1 MRLSA
6 LVLLVALAAA
16 DTLDTVTQKVFFD
29 IHKNGQPA
37 GRLVFGLFGNTVPKT
52 AANFA
57 TLADGSAGIGLSGKP
72 LAYKGSKFHR
82 IIRDF
87 MAQGGDFTKDNGT
100 GGESIYGAKFEDE
113 NFILKHTKPGLLSM
127 ANSGADTNG
136 SQFFM
141 TFVETPW
148 LDGKHV
154 VFGEVLEGFEILGE
168 MNRLGSRDGND
179 RSTEWLIADS
189 GLVVD
194 KKPEPEVQAVE
205 KVQEVKAEPEVVE
218 AEPVAEE
225 VAATEEPAE
234 PAEAAEPEK
243 PAEPEKKYRYN
254 VDKIVQAVS
263 EAHKKRVAAEKA
275 AHAENLRTI
284 KETLAPKTGEV
295 KTEFKGKL
303 DQLSSERYDALQAA
317 WNKAQAEIGDLEEAH
332 NVEVT
337 ALDDEA
343 IAVIES
349 IIEKHKENYDLTHW
363 IDSLEKDWF
372 NIVWDFS
379 NRREKR
385 QGGTP
390 TLQKV
395 AKKP

>member
-6 LVLLVALAAA
+6 LVLLVALATA

-168 MNRLGSRDGND
+168 MNRLGSRDGTD

-189 GLVVD
+189 GIVVD
-194 KKPEPEVQAVE
+194 KKPEPEV
-205 KVQEVKAEPEVVE
+205 
-218 AEPVAEE
+218 
-225 VAATEEPAE
+225 
-234 PAEAAEPEK
+234 
-243 PAEPEKKYRYN
+243 
-254 VDKIVQAVS
+254 
-263 EAHKKRVAAEKA
+263 
-275 AHAENLRTI
+275 
-284 KETLAPKTGEV
+284 
-295 KTEFKGKL
+295 
-303 DQLSSERYDALQAA
+303 
-317 WNKAQAEIGDLEEAH
+317 
-332 NVEVT
+332 
-337 ALDDEA
+337 
-343 IAVIES
+343 
-349 IIEKHKENYDLTHW
+349 
-363 IDSLEKDWF
+363 
-372 NIVWDFS
+372 
-379 NRREKR
+379 
-385 QGGTP
+385 
-390 TLQKV
+390 
-395 AKKP
+395 

>member
-113 NFILKHTKPGLLSM
+113 NFILKHSKPGLLSM

-168 MNRLGSRDGND
+168 MNRLGSRDGTD

-189 GLVVD
+189 GIVAD
-194 KKPEPEVQAVE
+194 KKPEPEV
-205 KVQEVKAEPEVVE
+205 
-218 AEPVAEE
+218 
-225 VAATEEPAE
+225 
-234 PAEAAEPEK
+234 
-243 PAEPEKKYRYN
+243 
-254 VDKIVQAVS
+254 
-263 EAHKKRVAAEKA
+263 
-275 AHAENLRTI
+275 
-284 KETLAPKTGEV
+284 
-295 KTEFKGKL
+295 
-303 DQLSSERYDALQAA
+303 
-317 WNKAQAEIGDLEEAH
+317 
-332 NVEVT
+332 
-337 ALDDEA
+337 
-343 IAVIES
+343 
-349 IIEKHKENYDLTHW
+349 
-363 IDSLEKDWF
+363 
-372 NIVWDFS
+372 
-379 NRREKR
+379 
-385 QGGTP
+385 
-390 TLQKV
+390 
-395 AKKP
+395 

>member
-113 NFILKHTKPGLLSM
+113 NFILKHSKPGLLSM

-154 VFGEVLEGFEILGE
+154 VFGEVLEGWEILGE
-168 MNRLGSRDGND
+168 MNRLGSRDGTD

-189 GLVVD
+189 GIVVD
-194 KKPEPEVQAVE
+194 KKPEPEV
-205 KVQEVKAEPEVVE
+205 
-218 AEPVAEE
+218 
-225 VAATEEPAE
+225 
-234 PAEAAEPEK
+234 
-243 PAEPEKKYRYN
+243 
-254 VDKIVQAVS
+254 
-263 EAHKKRVAAEKA
+263 
-275 AHAENLRTI
+275 
-284 KETLAPKTGEV
+284 
-295 KTEFKGKL
+295 
-303 DQLSSERYDALQAA
+303 
-317 WNKAQAEIGDLEEAH
+317 
-332 NVEVT
+332 
-337 ALDDEA
+337 
-343 IAVIES
+343 
-349 IIEKHKENYDLTHW
+349 
-363 IDSLEKDWF
+363 
-372 NIVWDFS
+372 
-379 NRREKR
+379 
-385 QGGTP
+385 
-390 TLQKV
+390 
-395 AKKP
+395 

>member
-1 MRLSA
+1 M
-6 LVLLVALAAA
+6 
-16 DTLDTVTQKVFFD
+16 
-29 IHKNGQPA
+29 I
-37 GRLVFGLFGNTVPKT
+37 
-52 AANFA
+52 
-57 TLADGSAGIGLSGKP
+57 
-72 LAYKGSKFHR
+72 
-82 IIRDF
+82 
-87 MAQGGDFTKDNGT
+87 
-100 GGESIYGAKFEDE
+100 
-113 NFILKHTKPGLLSM
+113 
-127 ANSGADTNG
+127 
-136 SQFFM
+136 
-141 TFVETPW
+141 
-148 LDGKHV
+148 
-154 VFGEVLEGFEILGE
+154 
-168 MNRLGSRDGND
+168 
-179 RSTEWLIADS
+179 
-189 GLVVD
+189 
-194 KKPEPEVQAVE
+194 E

-218 AEPVAEE
+218 TEPVAEE

-303 DQLSSERYDALQAA
+303 DQLSSERYDTLQAA

>member
-168 MNRLGSRDGND
+168 MNRLGSRDGTD

-189 GLVVD
+189 GIVVD
-194 KKPEPEVQAVE
+194 KKPEPEV
-205 KVQEVKAEPEVVE
+205 
-218 AEPVAEE
+218 
-225 VAATEEPAE
+225 
-234 PAEAAEPEK
+234 
-243 PAEPEKKYRYN
+243 
-254 VDKIVQAVS
+254 
-263 EAHKKRVAAEKA
+263 
-275 AHAENLRTI
+275 
-284 KETLAPKTGEV
+284 
-295 KTEFKGKL
+295 
-303 DQLSSERYDALQAA
+303 
-317 WNKAQAEIGDLEEAH
+317 
-332 NVEVT
+332 
-337 ALDDEA
+337 
-343 IAVIES
+343 
-349 IIEKHKENYDLTHW
+349 
-363 IDSLEKDWF
+363 
-372 NIVWDFS
+372 
-379 NRREKR
+379 
-385 QGGTP
+385 
-390 TLQKV
+390 
-395 AKKP
+395 

>member
-57 TLADGSAGIGLSGKP
+57 TLADGCAGIGLSGKP

-154 VFGEVLEGFEILGE
+154 VFGEVLEGWEILGE
-168 MNRLGSRDGND
+168 MNRLGSRDGTD

-189 GLVVD
+189 GIVVD
-194 KKPEPEVQAVE
+194 KKPEPEV
-205 KVQEVKAEPEVVE
+205 
-218 AEPVAEE
+218 
-225 VAATEEPAE
+225 
-234 PAEAAEPEK
+234 
-243 PAEPEKKYRYN
+243 
-254 VDKIVQAVS
+254 
-263 EAHKKRVAAEKA
+263 
-275 AHAENLRTI
+275 
-284 KETLAPKTGEV
+284 
-295 KTEFKGKL
+295 
-303 DQLSSERYDALQAA
+303 
-317 WNKAQAEIGDLEEAH
+317 
-332 NVEVT
+332 
-337 ALDDEA
+337 
-343 IAVIES
+343 
-349 IIEKHKENYDLTHW
+349 
-363 IDSLEKDWF
+363 
-372 NIVWDFS
+372 
-379 NRREKR
+379 
-385 QGGTP
+385 
-390 TLQKV
+390 
-395 AKKP
+395 